1 MRFTSD
7 DIRNQRFK
15 TKFHG
20 LDKDDVMTYLQLLA
34 DDFEAFQKE
43 ADQLKDQLKKMDK
56 TIKKYKDREEK
67 MKSLFEALYKEK
79 GILLDEL
86 NNKESA
92 NKDSVKKSEG
102 LIRNALNRAKEIKK
116 ITEKGVYNM
125 EKEILLLEEHKKRLM
140 ERIKS
145 KV

>member
-140 ERIKS
+140 EHIKS